1 MCYSFLVNCFSPP
14 VEPALDLYE
23 QEWSHN
29 SVKKNIEVIPS
40 NTHKPTLRK
49 IISATED
56 YLENPESSQNE
67 ALELIKAL
75 QLATQNQLTLTRY
88 ILSTEKTHNRLKLD
102 HNENDVQELL
112 EKTKLKLLYRE
123 VASQKLLESLSHA
136 EKEYHAHQILLL
148 RLNVLFKECK
158 VAHSQKSKIIH
169 TKARYTDLQQSQ
181 ERIWNEDEIKKFE
194 IQIPHTSVEQLENLI
209 YELILQQSHHQNAM
223 LALTK
228 QMEYCNQAHEALTVN
243 AKALIQL
250 EMQLNGQCD
259 DLILNNLQKYE
270 WK

>member
-14 VEPALDLYE
+14 LEPALDLNE
-23 QEWSHN
+23 QEWSRN
-29 SVKKNIEVIPS
+29 SVKKNIEVISS

-49 IISATED
+49 IISAAEN
-56 YLENPESSQNE
+56 YLENPESNQNE
-67 ALELIKAL
+67 TLELIKEL
-75 QLATQNQLTLTRY
+75 KIVSQKQLTLTRY
-88 ILSTEKTHNRLKLD
+88 ILSTEKTHKRLKLD
-102 HNENDVQELL
+102 HNENEVQELL

-123 VASQKLLESLSHA
+123 VASQKLLESLTHA
-136 EKEYHAHQILLL
+136 EKEYHAHQILFL
-148 RLNVLFKECK
+148 RLNVLFRECK

-169 TKARYTDLQQSQ
+169 TKARYKDLQQSH

-194 IQIPHTSVEQLENLI
+194 IQIPHTSEEQLENLI

-228 QMEYCNQAHEALTVN
+228 QIEQCNQVHETLMINV
-243 AKALIQL
+243 KALIRL